1 MQTLIMLLKILSIPL
16 LIIIGELHMNERT
29 KTILLLVVDFLYNS
43 FLGSVTSFAMIMIS
57 VLEMAAPAGVKVKVF
72 SEKDAAK
79 ILKEGLKTPTILL
92 AKSPL
97 AYRRI
102 IEEGVELEAINLGG
116 MGINEK
122 RETLYKNIAASEEE
136 RNAIKE
142 CLEKG
147 IDIKIQ
153 VIPDDK
159 IVDVKD
165 VI

>member
-1 MQTLIMLLKILSIPL
+1 MENVLLARVDDRLIHGQVMTAWMKRLPAKEIMVIDNKVAKD
-16 LIIIGELHMNERT
+16 E
-29 KTILLLVVDFLYNS
+29 F
-43 FLGSVTSFAMIMIS
+43 MIS
-57 VLEMAAPAGVKVKVF
+57 VLEMAAPTGVKVKVF

>member
-1 MQTLIMLLKILSIPL
+1 MENVLLARVDDRLIDGQVMTAWMKRLPAKEIMVIDNKVAKD
-16 LIIIGELHMNERT
+16 E
-29 KTILLLVVDFLYNS
+29 F
-43 FLGSVTSFAMIMIS
+43 MIS